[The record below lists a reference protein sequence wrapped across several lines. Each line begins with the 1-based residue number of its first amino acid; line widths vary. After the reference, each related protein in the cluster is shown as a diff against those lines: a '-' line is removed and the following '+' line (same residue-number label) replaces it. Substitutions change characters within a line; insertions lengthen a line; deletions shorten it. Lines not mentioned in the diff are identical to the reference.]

1 MGVQVDNYC
10 TTSFILKDD
19 QAVEYISR
27 LCKLVENESNLTSG
41 YLSDGYCSFIRYGK
55 EERSFIIKTGGFCDS
70 GPQLRYSAVYPKP
83 ESEEELE
90 DEDESDWEDED
101 SIDLFEEVR
110 ANLKEGTWF
119 FVDGYSWDK
128 SGAYTSVQFLHQN
141 GKSEWVTN
149 FDIKK
154 EILKKMNI

>member
-19 QAVEYISR
+19 EAVKYISR
-27 LCKLVENESNLTSG
+27 LCELMTDEDNLHNG
-41 YLSDGYCSFIRYGK
+41 YLSDGYCDLVKYGK

-70 GPQLRYSAVYPKP
+70 GPQLRYSAVHPKA
-83 ESEEELE
+83 ETEEDIE
-90 DEDESDWEDED
+90 DEDESDWEED
-101 SIDLFEEVR
+101 SIDLWDEVK

-119 FVDGYSWDK
+119 FIDGYSWDR
-128 SGAYTSVQFLHQN
+128 SGAYTSVQFLHQD
-141 GKSEWVTN
+141 GRSEWVTN